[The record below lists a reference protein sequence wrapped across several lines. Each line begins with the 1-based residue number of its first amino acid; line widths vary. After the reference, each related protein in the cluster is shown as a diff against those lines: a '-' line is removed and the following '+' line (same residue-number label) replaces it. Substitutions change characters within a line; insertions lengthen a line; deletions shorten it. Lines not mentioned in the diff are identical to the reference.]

1 MKRMIVALLG
11 AVVISAATIS
21 AMPQAKP
28 AGTTFVGCLAP
39 GSNGSYTLSNATEK
53 GSKSK
58 DKVNMKVL
66 PESAKVDLNAHVT
79 QTVEITG
86 TVSGS
91 GAAAVLT
98 ATKVSRKSDYCG

>member
-1 MKRMIVALLG
+1 MKRMIAAVLG
-11 AVVISAATIS
+11 AVLVSAASIY

-28 AGTTFVGCLAP
+28 AGSTFVGCLAP
-39 GSNGSYTLSNATEK
+39 GSNGSYTLTNATEK
-53 GSKSK
+53 GAKSK
-58 DKVNMKVL
+58 DKVNMKVV
-66 PESAKVDLNAHVT
+66 PESDKVKLDPHVT

-86 TVSGS
+86 SVSGT